1 MSAPSSP
8 TFEMADPIDEAEALR
23 RLRATDDPSAQYY
36 AAWWLGRHRS
46 QHPDTLPLLLAA
58 MRQRR
63 ARQLGDG
70 VEENAVARNATRAV
84 GKLGPSASEAIPVLL
99 ELLDDPD
106 YGLRE
111 AAARSLGELRAKV
124 ALPALVARLRS
135 GPNVAGARAS
145 NSANLV
151 EPCEALLEAIGDLG
165 SSDDE
170 VIDVLES
177 FLAHERPVVQSSA
190 CRSLLQ
196 LTQEP
201 RWGERLK
208 TLLLHP
214 QLQVRR
220 AALMDLGATGWRPAT
235 QAIAATLA
243 ENSLKL
249 IALKGLV
256 ESAPSDGLDEEI
268 FDVMD
273 GLL

>member
-63 ARQLGDG
+63 ARALGDG

-165 SSDDE
+165 SSDNE

>member
-63 ARQLGDG
+63 ARALGDG

-124 ALPALVARLRS
+124 ALPALVALLRS

-145 NSANLV
+145 NSANLL

-170 VIDVLES
+170 VIEVLES

>member
-70 VEENAVARNATRAV
+70 VEENAVARKATRAV

-111 AAARSLGELRAKV
+111 AAARSLGELKAKV

>member
-36 AAWWLGRHRS
+36 AAWWLGRHCS

-63 ARQLGDG
+63 ARALGDG

-145 NSANLV
+145 NSANLL

-170 VIDVLES
+170 VIEVLES

>member
-46 QHPDTLPLLLAA
+46 QHPDTLPLLLVA

-111 AAARSLGELRAKV
+111 AAARSLGELKAKV

-135 GPNVAGARAS
+135 GPNVAGARAAD
-145 NSANLV
+145 SANLV

-165 SSDDE
+165 TSDDE
-170 VIDVLES
+170 VIGVLES

-256 ESAPSDGLDEEI
+256 ESAPSDGLDDEI

>member
-46 QHPDTLPLLLAA
+46 QHPDTLPLLLVA

-111 AAARSLGELRAKV
+111 AAARSLGELKAKV

-135 GPNVAGARAS
+135 GPNVAGARAAD
-145 NSANLV
+145 SANLV

-165 SSDDE
+165 ASDDE
-170 VIDVLES
+170 VIGVLES

>member
-1 MSAPSSP
+1 
-8 TFEMADPIDEAEALR
+8 MADPIDEAEALR

-111 AAARSLGELRAKV
+111 AAARSLGELKATV

-145 NSANLV
+145 DSANLV

-165 SSDDE
+165 PSDEE
-170 VIDVLES
+170 VIGVLES
-177 FLAHERPVVQSSA
+177 FLAHERPVVQCSA

-249 IALKGLV
+249 IALRGLV

>member
-1 MSAPSSP
+1 
-8 TFEMADPIDEAEALR
+8 MADPIDEAEALR

-63 ARQLGDG
+63 ARALGDG

-145 NSANLV
+145 NSANLL

-170 VIDVLES
+170 VIEVLES

-220 AALMDLGATGWRPAT
+220 AALMDIGATGWRPAT
-235 QAIAATLA
+235 HAIAATLA

>member
-1 MSAPSSP
+1 
-8 TFEMADPIDEAEALR
+8 MADPIDEAEALR

-111 AAARSLGELRAKV
+111 AAARSLGELKATV

-145 NSANLV
+145 DSANLV

-165 SSDDE
+165 PSDEE
-170 VIDVLES
+170 VIGVLQS
-177 FLAHERPVVQSSA
+177 FLAHERPVVQCSA

-220 AALMDLGATGWRPAT
+220 AALMDLGATGWRPAA

-249 IALKGLV
+249 IALRGLV

>member
-46 QHPDTLPLLLAA
+46 QHPDTLPLLLVA

-99 ELLDDPD
+99 ELLEDPD

-111 AAARSLGELRAKV
+111 AAARSLGELKAKA

-135 GPNVAGARAS
+135 GPNVAGARAAD
-145 NSANLV
+145 SANLV

-165 SSDDE
+165 TSDDE
-170 VIDVLES
+170 VIGVLES

>member
-1 MSAPSSP
+1 MTAPSSP

-23 RLRATDDPSAQYY
+23 RLRASDDPSAQYY

-84 GKLGPSASEAIPVLL
+84 GKLGPSASAAIPVLL

-111 AAARSLGELRAKV
+111 AAARSLGELKAKV
-124 ALPALVARLRS
+124 ALPSLVARLRS
-135 GPNVAGARAS
+135 GPNVAGARAAD
-145 NSANLV
+145 SANLV

-170 VIDVLES
+170 VIGVLES
-177 FLAHERPVVQSSA
+177 FLTHERPVVQSSA

-235 QAIAATLA
+235 QAIAETLA

-256 ESAPSDGLDEEI
+256 ESSPSDGFDEEI

>member
-1 MSAPSSP
+1 MSTPSSLA
-8 TFEMADPIDEAEALR
+8 FEMADPIDEAEALR

-111 AAARSLGELRAKV
+111 AAARSLGELKATV

-145 NSANLV
+145 DSANLV

-165 SSDDE
+165 SSDEE
-170 VIDVLES
+170 VIGVLES
-177 FLAHERPVVQSSA
+177 FLAHERPVVQCSA

-249 IALKGLV
+249 IALRGLV

>member
-46 QHPDTLPLLLAA
+46 QHPDTLPLLLVA

-99 ELLDDPD
+99 ELLEDPD

-111 AAARSLGELRAKV
+111 AAARSLGEMKAKV

-135 GPNVAGARAS
+135 GPNVAGARAAD
-145 NSANLV
+145 SANLV

-165 SSDDE
+165 TSDDE
-170 VIDVLES
+170 VIGVLES

>member
-249 IALKGLV
+249 IALRGLV
-256 ESAPSDGLDEEI
+256 ESAPSDGLDVEI

>member
-111 AAARSLGELRAKV
+111 AAARSLGELKAKV

>member
-46 QHPDTLPLLLAA
+46 QHPDTLPLLLVA

-111 AAARSLGELRAKV
+111 AAARSLGELKAKV

-145 NSANLV
+145 DSANLV

-165 SSDDE
+165 ASDDE
-170 VIDVLES
+170 VIGVLES
-177 FLAHERPVVQSSA
+177 FLVHERPVVQSSA

>member
-99 ELLDDPD
+99 ELLEDPD

-111 AAARSLGELRAKV
+111 AAARSLGELKAKV

-145 NSANLV
+145 DSANLV

-165 SSDDE
+165 TSDDE
-170 VIDVLES
+170 VIGVLES

>member
-1 MSAPSSP
+1 MSAPSST

-23 RLRATDDPSAQYY
+23 RLRATADPSAQYY

-84 GKLGPSASEAIPVLL
+84 GKLGPSASEAFPVLL

-111 AAARSLGELRAKV
+111 AAARSLGELKATV

-145 NSANLV
+145 NSANLL

-170 VIDVLES
+170 VIEVLES

-268 FDVMD
+268 FDLMD

>member
-111 AAARSLGELRAKV
+111 AAARSLGELKAKV

-135 GPNVAGARAS
+135 GPNVAGARAAD
-145 NSANLV
+145 SANLV

-165 SSDDE
+165 TSDDE
-170 VIDVLES
+170 VIGVLES

>member
-1 MSAPSSP
+1 MSAPSPP

-111 AAARSLGELRAKV
+111 AAARSLGELKAKV

-145 NSANLV
+145 DSANLV

-165 SSDDE
+165 ASDDE
-170 VIDVLES
+170 VIGVLES

-256 ESAPSDGLDEEI
+256 ESAPSDGLDDEI

>member
-1 MSAPSSP
+1 MSAPSST

-36 AAWWLGRHRS
+36 AAWWLGRHRN

-124 ALPALVARLRS
+124 ALPALVWSWSIYWS
-135 GPNVAGARAS
+135 GCPRNSPAGK
-145 NSANLV
+145 NN
-151 EPCEALLEAIGDLG
+151 G
-165 SSDDE
+165 SPWVVPSR
-170 VIDVLES
+170 VN
-177 FLAHERPVVQSSA
+177 RPSS
-190 CRSLLQ
+190 
-196 LTQEP
+196 
-201 RWGERLK
+201 
-208 TLLLHP
+208 
-214 QLQVRR
+214 
-220 AALMDLGATGWRPAT
+220 
-235 QAIAATLA
+235 
-243 ENSLKL
+243 
-249 IALKGLV
+249 
-256 ESAPSDGLDEEI
+256 
-268 FDVMD
+268 
-273 GLL
+273 

>member
-63 ARQLGDG
+63 ARALGDG

>member
-1 MSAPSSP
+1 MSAPSSA
-8 TFEMADPIDEAEALR
+8 TFEMAAPIDEAEALR

-84 GKLGPSASEAIPVLL
+84 GKLGPYASEAIPVLL

-111 AAARSLGELRAKV
+111 AAARSLGELKAKV

-145 NSANLV
+145 DSANLV

-165 SSDDE
+165 ISGDE
-170 VIDVLES
+170 VLEILES
-177 FLAHERPVVQSSA
+177 FLTHERPVVQSSA

-235 QAIAATLA
+235 QAIAATLS

-249 IALKGLV
+249 IALRGLV

>member
-46 QHPDTLPLLLAA
+46 QHPDTLPLLLVA

-99 ELLDDPD
+99 ELLEDPD

-111 AAARSLGELRAKV
+111 AAARSLGELKAKV

-135 GPNVAGARAS
+135 GPNVAGARAAD
-145 NSANLV
+145 SANLV

-165 SSDDE
+165 TSDDE
-170 VIDVLES
+170 VIGVLES

>member
-46 QHPDTLPLLLAA
+46 QHPDTLPLLLVA

-111 AAARSLGELRAKV
+111 AAARSLGELKAKV

-145 NSANLV
+145 DSANLV

-165 SSDDE
+165 ASDDE
-170 VIDVLES
+170 VIGVLES

>member
-46 QHPDTLPLLLAA
+46 QHPDTLPLLLVA

-106 YGLRE
+106 YDLRE
-111 AAARSLGELRAKV
+111 AAARSLGELKAKV

-135 GPNVAGARAS
+135 GPNVAGARAADS
-145 NSANLV
+145 GDLV

-165 SSDDE
+165 TSDDE
-170 VIDVLES
+170 VIGVLES

>member
-1 MSAPSSP
+1 MSAPSST
-8 TFEMADPIDEAEALR
+8 TFEMAEPIDEAEALR

-84 GKLGPSASEAIPVLL
+84 GKLGPSAREAIPTLL

-111 AAARSLGELRAKV
+111 AAARSLGELKAKA
-124 ALPALVARLRS
+124 ALPALLARLQS
-135 GPNVAGARAS
+135 GPEVAGARS
-145 NSANLV
+145 LDSANLV

-165 SSDDE
+165 ISGDGVLE
-170 VIDVLES
+170 VLES
-177 FLAHERPVVQSSA
+177 FLTHERPVVQSSA

-196 LTQEP
+196 LTKDS

-220 AALMDLGATGWRPAT
+220 AALMDLGAAGWRPAT
-235 QAIAATLA
+235 QAIAETLA

-256 ESAPSDGLDEEI
+256 ESVPSDSFDEEI

>member
-1 MSAPSSP
+1 MSAPSST

-63 ARQLGDG
+63 ARALGDG

-145 NSANLV
+145 NSANLL

-170 VIDVLES
+170 VIEVLES

>member
-145 NSANLV
+145 DSANLV

-165 SSDDE
+165 ASDEE
-170 VIDVLES
+170 VIGVLES
-177 FLAHERPVVQSSA
+177 FLAHERPVVQCSA

>member
-63 ARQLGDG
+63 ARALGDG

-145 NSANLV
+145 NSANLL

-170 VIDVLES
+170 VIEVLES

-196 LTQEP
+196 LTYEP

>member
-63 ARQLGDG
+63 ARALGDG

-145 NSANLV
+145 NSANLL

-170 VIDVLES
+170 VIEVLES

>member
-46 QHPDTLPLLLAA
+46 QHPDTLPLLLVA

-111 AAARSLGELRAKV
+111 AAARSLGELKAKV

-135 GPNVAGARAS
+135 GPNVAGARAAD
-145 NSANLV
+145 SANLV

-165 SSDDE
+165 TSDDE
-170 VIDVLES
+170 VIGVLES

-256 ESAPSDGLDEEI
+256 ETAPSDGLDEEI

>member
-46 QHPDTLPLLLAA
+46 QHPDTLPLLLVA

-99 ELLDDPD
+99 ELLEDPD

-111 AAARSLGELRAKV
+111 AAARSLGELKAKV

-145 NSANLV
+145 DSANLV

-165 SSDDE
+165 TSDDE
-170 VIDVLES
+170 VIGVLES

>member
-46 QHPDTLPLLLAA
+46 QHPDTLPLLLVA

-111 AAARSLGELRAKV
+111 AAARSLGELKAKV

-135 GPNVAGARAS
+135 GPNVAGARAAD
-145 NSANLV
+145 SANLV

-165 SSDDE
+165 TSDDE
-170 VIDVLES
+170 VIGVLES

>member
-1 MSAPSSP
+1 MSAPSST

-46 QHPDTLPLLLAA
+46 KHPDTLPLLLAA

-84 GKLGPSASEAIPVLL
+84 GKLGPSASEAFPVLL

-111 AAARSLGELRAKV
+111 AAARSLGELKATV

-145 NSANLV
+145 DSANLV

-165 SSDDE
+165 ASDEE
-170 VIDVLES
+170 VIGVLES
-177 FLAHERPVVQSSA
+177 FLAHERPVVQCSA

-208 TLLLHP
+208 TLLSHP

-249 IALKGLV
+249 IALRGLV
-256 ESAPSDGLDEEI
+256 ESAPSDGLDVEI

>member
-46 QHPDTLPLLLAA
+46 QHPDTLPLLLVA

-111 AAARSLGELRAKV
+111 AAARSLGELKAKV

-145 NSANLV
+145 DSANLV

-165 SSDDE
+165 TSDDE
-170 VIDVLES
+170 VIGVLES

>member
-63 ARQLGDG
+63 ARALGDG

-145 NSANLV
+145 NSANLL

-170 VIDVLES
+170 VIEVLES

-235 QAIAATLA
+235 HAIAATLA

>member
-1 MSAPSSP
+1 MSAPSST

-63 ARQLGDG
+63 ARALGDG

-145 NSANLV
+145 NSANLL

-170 VIDVLES
+170 VIEVLES
-177 FLAHERPVVQSSA
+177 FLAHERPVVQCSA

-208 TLLLHP
+208 TLLSHP

>member
-46 QHPDTLPLLLAA
+46 QHPDTLPLLLVA

-111 AAARSLGELRAKV
+111 AAARSLGELKAKV

-145 NSANLV
+145 DSANLV

-165 SSDDE
+165 TSEDE
-170 VIDVLES
+170 VIGVLES

>member
-111 AAARSLGELRAKV
+111 AAARSLGELKAKV

-145 NSANLV
+145 DSANLV

-165 SSDDE
+165 ASDDE
-170 VIDVLES
+170 VIGVLES